1 MSENDIAIRVD
12 DVTKRFRLNQN
23 RASYLKEAIIHKAD
37 TSQWREFWA
46 LKGVSFDIQE
56 GSMHGIIGHNGSGK
70 STLLRLMA
78 SIHRPTTGT
87 ITANGRISALLELG
101 TGFHPQLTGRENIYL
116 NASILGISPRE
127 IGRRVDDIIDF
138 AGIGEFIDSPVRIYS
153 SGMKV
158 RLGFSVAVHVD
169 PEILLLDEVIAV
181 GDERFKRRCFDHVY
195 QLRKKGVTIVLVTHS
210 LGQVQSMCDR
220 ATWLEGGELKMD
232 GDAIEVARAY
242 LQQVNSSESGTDDD
256 QHEVGL
262 EMQGRGER
270 RGTGEITIEAL
281 TFISAHNRPT
291 PFVNSGRPLVAR
303 VRYKAAQPIQNPT
316 FGLRFFTDGGTLVAA
331 PNSRR
336 ARFDAGTP
344 DGEGEIVYKI
354 PRVSLTPG
362 TYHVTAGI
370 YDENNLHVYDERQR
384 EFELRVQP
392 GDAPDTEGFIDMG
405 GEWAKARKKVGD
417 GPQGD

>member
-1 MSENDIAIRVD
+1 MSEHDIAIKVE

-23 RASYLKEAIIHKAD
+23 RASYLKEAILHKTD
-37 TSQWREFWA
+37 TSQYREFWA
-46 LKGVSFDIQE
+46 LKGVSFDIHE

-78 SIHRPTTGT
+78 NIHRPTTGT

-116 NASILGISPRE
+116 NASILGISQRD
-127 IGRRVDDIIDF
+127 IGRRIDDIIDF

-195 QLRKKGVTIVLVTHS
+195 KLRKKGVTIVLVTHS

-220 ATWLEGGELKMD
+220 ATWLESGELKMD

-242 LQQVNSSESGTDDD
+242 LQQVNSSESGADDD

-303 VRYKAAQPIQNPT
+303 VRYKAAQPIENPT
-316 FGLRFFTDGGTLVAA
+316 FGLRFFTDAGTLVAA
-331 PNSRR
+331 
-336 ARFDAGTP
+336 AGTP
-344 DGEGEIVYKI
+344 DGEGEILYKI
-354 PRVSLTPG
+354 PRISLTPG

-405 GEWAKARKKVGD
+405 GEWAKARKKPD
-417 GPQGD
+417 DATQDD